1 MKKISISKKI
11 LSLSLC
17 LAICFF
23 AVSGLAAEDSDTNK
37 LVELMDVMLEDFLN
51 PSEPPAKTQQ
61 TQTASQKEQPAQ
73 TEQSVIPVEQK
84 QTAEA
89 KPNSVE
95 PIEEKPLKTI
105 ELPKPVETAVPEHV
119 PIVEEYITLDVQDDE
134 PEEDAEPETSKTT
147 ANDNKKTETETPK
160 PVTTENKITNTK
172 KAEPVSETPK
182 KTVTENTKTDV
193 VTEVQKTT
201 TTENKTDNKKI
212 GASTQTPTTTTENKT
227 DSKKL
232 ETSTQTQKTTT
243 DNKTTNNK
251 KSESKNSKTTTETQ
265 KSKKSE
271 TVTEAP
277 KSKVQAK
284 NSKTEKASEQQPVI
298 RHEEIVFEDD
308 EDYDDDEIE
317 IISVEEDK
325 PVPAHVEISSDKKA
339 PQSNG
344 NIVFKDDTNEIIGFD
359 PFLYDDEP
367 DFIYQP
373 YVALG
378 VEANKTTFG
387 SAIKPIV
394 GGDGFI
400 QNFGMNIQYEKLIKP
415 TISLGLIGGGT
426 YNFKKDNKVFGM
438 RLGLTGRK
446 YFQIDSFRNLPYG
459 FFVQGELGASAVYS
473 NGSFVKDSK
482 LNSKISPMG
491 ILKLGY
497 RLYVLKSPMYFEP
510 FVRGGYPLG
519 VSAGITFGTNW

>member
-11 LSLSLC
+11 LSLTLC
-17 LAICFF
+17 LAISFF
-23 AVSGLAAEDSDTNK
+23 AVSGLAAEDSDKNK

-51 PSEPPAKTQQ
+51 PSEPPSKAQQ
-61 TQTASQKEQPAQ
+61 TQTTSQKEQPAQ
-73 TEQSVIPVEQK
+73 SSHPAESVIPAEPK
-84 QTAEA
+84 QTADV
-89 KPNSVE
+89 KPDSVE
-95 PIEEKPLKTI
+95 PIEEKPLKTV

-134 PEEDAEPETSKTT
+134 PEEEVEPVKPLKVVETPETPRIPTNENKKIQIETSKS
-147 ANDNKKTETETPK
+147 EP
-160 PVTTENKITNTK
+160 TENKVTNTK
-172 KAEPVSETPK
+172 KSEPVSEIP
-182 KTVTENTKTDV
+182 
-193 VTEVQKTT
+193 KTT
-201 TTENKTDNKKI
+201 TVEKK
-212 GASTQTPTTTTENKT
+212 ADTKKSETTA
-227 DSKKL
+227 
-232 ETSTQTQKTTT
+232 QTQKTTT
-243 DNKTTNNK
+243 DNKTANSK
-251 KSESKNSKTTTETQ
+251 KKVESKNSTRTIETQ
-265 KSKKSE
+265 KNKKTE
-271 TVTEAP
+271 TVTETP
-277 KSKVQAK
+277 KSKSQAK
-284 NSKTEKASEQQPVI
+284 TSRTEKASEPEQPAII
-298 RHEEIVFEDD
+298 RHEEITFEED
-308 EDYDDDEIE
+308 EDFDNYDDDDEIE
-317 IISVEEDK
+317 IITVEEDK
-325 PVPAHVEISSDKKA
+325 PVLGHVEINTDKKV
-339 PQSNG
+339 PQDDSN
-344 NIVFKDDTNEIIGFD
+344 IIFKDDTNEIIGFD

-378 VEANKTTFG
+378 VEANKTTFT

-394 GGDGFI
+394 GGDGLI

-415 TISLGLIGGGT
+415 TISLGIIGGGT

-446 YFQIDSFRNLPYG
+446 YFQMDSFRNLPYG

>member
-11 LSLSLC
+11 LSLVLC

-51 PSEPPAKTQQ
+51 PSEPPSKAQQ
-61 TQTASQKEQPAQ
+61 TQTASQKEQQ
-73 TEQSVIPVEQK
+73 EQSSKSVESVKPVEQK
-84 QTAEA
+84 QTADI

-95 PIEEKPLKTI
+95 PIEEKPLKTV

-134 PEEDAEPETSKTT
+134 PEEETEPVKQVETV
-147 ANDNKKTETETPK
+147 ETPK
-160 PVTTENKITNTK
+160 TPKTTTEN
-172 KAEPVSETPK
+172 K
-182 KTVTENTKTDV
+182 KTVTEKTKSEV
-193 VTEVQKTT
+193 VTEVPKTVTTENTTQTPAT
-201 TTENKTDNKKI
+201 TTENKADTKK
-212 GASTQTPTTTTENKT
+212 S
-227 DSKKL
+227 
-232 ETSTQTQKTTT
+232 ETSEQKQKTTT
-243 DNKTTNNK
+243 DNKTVKNNN
-251 KSESKNSKTTTETQ
+251 SDSKNFKTTTETQ
-265 KSKKSE
+265 KNKKTTQKSVQSEPKSESKKSE

-277 KSKVQAK
+277 KSKAQ
-284 NSKTEKASEQQPVI
+284 SKTSKSEKTSEPEQPVVI
-298 RHEEIVFEDD
+298 RHEEIVFEDND
-308 EDYDDDEIE
+308 DYDNYDDDEIE
-317 IISVEEDK
+317 IITVEEDR
-325 PVPAHVEISSDKKA
+325 PVPGHVEISSDKKV

-394 GGDGFI
+394 GGDGLI

-473 NGSFVKDSK
+473 NGAFVKDSK

-497 RLYVLKSPMYFEP
+497 RLYVLQSPMYFEP